1 MGLVRFIG
9 LNLKTRRYLRVK
21 QVDAV
26 LIGDMHLVLK
36 EPLPKDEKGGDEIL
50 VRVRF
55 SSSYKPELQQTETV
69 LEG

>member
-1 MGLVRFIG
+1 MGLVRFVD
-9 LNLKTRRYLRVK
+9 LELKTRGYIRVK

-36 EPLPKDEKGGDEIL
+36 EPLPKDGKDGDEIL
-50 VRVRF
+50 VKVRF
-55 SSSYKPELQQTETV
+55 SSSYHPELRPTEEV

>member
-1 MGLVRFIG
+1 VGLVPFVD

-36 EPLPKDEKGGDEIL
+36 EPLPKDEKDGDEIL
-50 VRVRF
+50 VRVKF
-55 SSSYKPELQQTETV
+55 SSSYQPELRPTEED
-69 LEG
+69 LER